1 MTDAIRVLIVD
12 DHAVVRQGLRAFLQ
26 TQDDVEIAGE
36 AADGDEAVNQVRE
49 LVPDVVLMDLVMPKL
64 DGIAAIREVR
74 ALSPSTKVL
83 VLTSFADDDKVFA
96 AVKAG
101 AAGYLLKDVRPQEL
115 GEAIRTVYRGEAL
128 LHPTVAAKLM
138 QEVAESGHQPAAL
151 DSLTDRETDVL
162 RFSLGGDSFRHI
174 GPRTKA
180 GSAIRP
186 RTTVP
191 ASSGQSLGERVERE
205 RRSAGALSP
214 SPRAARGRRRVQPAC
229 GRPGATSGGYC

>member
-36 AADGDEAVNQVRE
+36 AADGDEAIRQVRE

-64 DGIAAIREVR
+64 DGIAAIREMR

-115 GEAIRTVYRGEAL
+115 GDAIRTVYRGEAL

-138 QEVAESGHQPAAL
+138 QELARSGRRQASP
-151 DSLTDRETDVL
+151 DSLTDRELDVL
-162 RFSLGGDSFRHI
+162 RLIARGMSNKEIALELGIAEKTVKTHVSNILQKLHLAD
-174 GPRTKA
+174 RTQA
-180 GSAIRP
+180 ALYA
-186 RTTVP
+186 V
-191 ASSGQSLGERVERE
+191 RE
-205 RRSAGALSP
+205 RL
-214 SPRAARGRRRVQPAC
+214 VDLE
-229 GRPGATSGGYC
+229 

>member
-1 MTDAIRVLIVD
+1 MLTDAIRVLIVD

-36 AADGDEAVNQVRE
+36 AADGDEAIRQVRE

-64 DGIAAIREVR
+64 DGIAAIREMR

-115 GEAIRTVYRGEAL
+115 GDAIRTVYRGEAL

-138 QEVAESGHQPAAL
+138 RELSRSGRRQATP
-151 DSLTDRETDVL
+151 DSLTDRAMDVL
-162 RFSLGGDSFRHI
+162 RLIARGMSNKEIALDLGVAEKTAKTNVSNLLQKLHLAD
-174 GPRTKA
+174 RTQA
-180 GSAIRP
+180 ALYA
-186 RTTVP
+186 V
-191 ASSGQSLGERVERE
+191 RE
-205 RRSAGALSP
+205 RL
-214 SPRAARGRRRVQPAC
+214 VDLE
-229 GRPGATSGGYC
+229 